1 MSDLAIAGMLFSFL
15 VALAISAQIW
25 GYDSRDGI
33 ESDQSSRRIAWMYD
47 RPVASRGRPAGVL
60 LAGALRVAARHLDED
75 TVRASDAGS
84 RLAPAL

>member
-75 TVRASDAGS
+75 TARAFNSDRGLVQAI
-84 RLAPAL
+84 